1 MTADAD
7 FKRLVR
13 ERMAQTGSTYTQARA
28 ELLARLPDVSAPAVA
43 LDPSLP
49 SQRTIVAAP
58 ADDPRSEDDRLAA
71 DRAFYDRTVRSFFDQ
86 DRLNAIPSR
95 RRPRVVVLLELLR
108 RFEPG
113 REYAEREVNDLLAAA
128 HEDFAFLRRELVN
141 YGYLTRTGSDYRIPD
156 ALPYRDANE
165 SQEVPVD
172 EAERALGRSHS
183 SSASSITMLRL

>member
-1 MTADAD
+1 MTHDRGCRLQAPRPGADGAD
-7 FKRLVR
+7 RFDLH
-13 ERMAQTGSTYTQARA
+13 AGAGP
-28 ELLARLPDVSAPAVA
+28 LLGRLPDVSAQTVPPDLSA
-43 LDPSLP
+43 P
-49 SQRTIVAAP
+49 SQQPVVTAP
-58 ADDPRSEDDRLAA
+58 SADPRSDDDRLAA

-86 DRLNAIPSR
+86 DRLTAIPSR

-172 EAERALGRSHS
+172 EPERALGRSHS
-183 SSASSITMLRL
+183 STSE